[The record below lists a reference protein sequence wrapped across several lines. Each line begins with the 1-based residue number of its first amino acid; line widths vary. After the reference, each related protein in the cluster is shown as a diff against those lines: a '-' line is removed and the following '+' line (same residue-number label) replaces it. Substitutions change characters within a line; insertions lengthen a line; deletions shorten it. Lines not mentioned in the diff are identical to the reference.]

1 MCVQDAVGV
10 SGGHGR
16 GVARAGPK
24 AAFKSQRSLCGTLTS
39 VEFIPRITREE
50 HLRSV
55 LGELALA
62 PGWKMVGKM
71 TFSREP
77 SEWSPSLMQS

>member
-1 MCVQDAVGV
+1 MCVQDAVGI
-10 SGGHGR
+10 SGGRGR
-16 GVARAGPK
+16 GVTRAGLK

-39 VEFIPRITREE
+39 LEFMLRTTWEE
-50 HLRSV
+50 HLRFV

-77 SEWSPSLMQS
+77 SEWSLSLMQS